1 MTFDEI
7 LVTCGKSLAVWKIQE
22 LKLSMYHFLFRLYFQ
37 TKMERSC
44 CVYVLVLISLSMIPQ
59 TIACKGKEP
68 MSSIE
73 KAKKF
78 PQSEEQGT

>member
-1 MTFDEI
+1 
-7 LVTCGKSLAVWKIQE
+7 
-22 LKLSMYHFLFRLYFQ
+22 
-37 TKMERSC
+37 MERSC